1 MPLIQERAKNTSEER
16 FFYTARVH
24 ARKPDTQVMQTD
36 NVTESL
42 KRGTET
48 AYFAVEGDAFWEQ
61 FSIIMSIQS
70 TNVKLLCVL

>member
-16 FFYTARVH
+16 IFYTARVH

-42 KRGTET
+42 K
-48 AYFAVEGDAFWEQ
+48 EGQKQPTLLWKVMRFGSN
-61 FSIIMSIQS
+61 FL
-70 TNVKLLCVL
+70 LLCLSSQQM